1 MRLKRPRRGYYA
13 NEQAWLI
20 ACSRYLDVKFPEREQ
35 FRPRLTYEAIVA
47 RMQALLALDRR
58 LTQPEEAHWDA
69 LAAAYRAHRRE
80 RALRRTTPTPR
91 STDQEMK
98 P

>member
-1 MRLKRPRRGYYA
+1 MRLRRPRRGQYA

-35 FRPRLTYEAIVA
+35 FRHRLDYAAIVA
-47 RMQALLALDRR
+47 RMQALLGLDRR
-58 LTQPEEAHWDA
+58 LTDAEEAEWDA

-80 RALRRTTPTPR
+80 RAKRVDRTNT
-91 STDQEMK
+91 STEGA
-98 P
+98 